1 MRLHR
6 LTITGVGPFR
16 GTETIDFDRFA
27 DSGRF
32 LLTGPTGSGKT
43 TIIDAIVFALYGQV
57 ADSDGSSKQRIRST
71 LVDPAVRSTVD
82 LVFSTSAGVYR
93 VLRTPEYMRPK
104 QRGSGTTKQNATVKL
119 WRMSAPAG
127 ATVDEPITRVDEA
140 GKEIRRIVGL
150 DREQFTQTVILPQG
164 KFARFLRATSDQR
177 HELLRDVFGTG
188 IFDAMQEELRA
199 RRRDVERQ
207 MEAARQALRT
217 RADVL
222 APLLS
227 APVTPPPVTDA
238 PMDDASA
245 APGVGASTGVP
256 ADEPAWPDDVTEPGP
271 SSSPAARLEA
281 LVTAAAPDAAAIIA
295 FGEEAVAAAQAAATP
310 AEQALQVADAAR
322 REASATLD
330 AARALQE
337 RLNRRARLLSEQ
349 QQLDATAA
357 QDADAAARLDAARRA
372 GPVARALARA
382 QDAART
388 AEAARSRAAQT
399 LADAAPA
406 EAAPAEAADADS
418 DSARAVTAAEAVP
431 AGAALDGL
439 AALLS
444 TEAVGTGTAAEPT
457 ADSDAHQTVPTP
469 EAEPALAAVTAAAA
483 ALTERGQSLRTR
495 AGALSTVVEVEA
507 GLPARA
513 QAAQAEQERLTA
525 TAAEVERAA
534 AQLAQRPG
542 LQAELVERLTAARE
556 AQAGLPQARVTR
568 DACRERLQAAQ
579 RAEALDPRI
588 AAARDAVQQAATK
601 ALAAAGL
608 VAQRRSAWI
617 ATTAGSLATELVDG
631 QPCPLCGSTEHPSP
645 ATPGESA
652 VSRTQVEDAEAT
664 QQQADAALAARTREH
679 DALVT
684 EQAAA
689 RAQAGEA
696 PVADLTQSL
705 ETAAAQLEAAE
716 RTAAPLAQLETEL
729 AEFTEV
735 TDQLREGL
743 DQRRSRLAEDRARL
757 EAGAAALT
765 QDRERCRNA
774 RGEHESVAARMRS
787 LAGAADAATELAAL
801 LTTAGDTA
809 RTVVKERG
817 ELADVVAQAGFVSAE
832 QAATASLPGPD
843 LAALEAQVNE
853 VAARRERVRQAL
865 TEDEAIASLTGE
877 EIADV
882 DGARERLA
890 AADAA
895 YEAALQAREQARA
908 FLVRVRDAAAGLAD
922 AADTLTTA
930 MEDSATLLEV
940 AALATGS
947 NDAATPL
954 STWVLLERFND
965 VLAFANDRLD
975 QMSAGRYALVRVADE
990 AGSARRKDRGLGL
1003 GVVDRFSDSGVR
1015 DPKTLSGGETFYVSL
1030 SLALALA
1037 DVVTAESG
1045 GVSMDTLFIDEGFGS
1060 LDPETLQAVLAELG
1074 RLQAGG
1080 RTVGIVSHVEEL
1092 RRQVADR
1099 IEVTRSPTGST
1110 LRTIAS

>member
-27 DSGRF
+27 ASGRF

-207 MEAARQALRT
+207 TEAARQVLRT

-238 PMDDASA
+238 PTDDASA

-256 ADEPAWPDDVTEPGP
+256 ADEPAWPDDVIEPGP
-271 SSSPAARLEA
+271 YSSPAARLEA

-295 FGEEAVAAAQAAATP
+295 FGEEAVGAAQAAAAP

-337 RLNRRARLLSEQ
+337 RLSRRARLLSEQ

-382 QDAART
+382 RDAART

-406 EAAPAEAADADS
+406 EAADADS

-431 AGAALDGL
+431 ARAALDGL

-444 TEAVGTGTAAEPT
+444 TEAGGTGTAAEPT

-469 EAEPALAAVTAAAA
+469 EVEPALAAVTAAAA

-495 AGALSTVVEVEA
+495 AGALSAVVEVEA

-513 QAAQAEQERLTA
+513 QASQAEQERLTA

-556 AQAGLPQARVTR
+556 AQAGLAQARVTR

-579 RAEALDPRI
+579 RAEALEPRI
-588 AAARDAVQQAATK
+588 AAARDAVQQAAAE
-601 ALAAAGL
+601 ALTAAGL

-617 ATTAGSLATELVDG
+617 TTTAGSLATELVDG
-631 QPCPLCGSTEHPSP
+631 RPCPLCGSTEHPSP

-652 VSRTQVEDAEAT
+652 VSRTQVEDAEAA

-689 RAQAGEA
+689 RAQAGEDS
-696 PVADLTQSL
+696 VADLTQSL

-716 RTAAPLAQLETEL
+716 RTAAPLAQLEAEL

-787 LAGAADAATELAAL
+787 LAGAADAAAELAGL

-809 RTVVKERG
+809 RTVVQERG

-853 VAARRERVRQAL
+853 ATARRERVRQAL

-908 FLVRVRDAAAGLAD
+908 FLARVRDAAAGLAD

-930 MEDSATLLEV
+930 MEDSAALLEV

>member
-6 LTITGVGPFR
+6 LTVTGVGPFR

-27 DSGRF
+27 ASGRF

-82 LVFSTSAGVYR
+82 LVFSNSAGVYR

-245 APGVGASTGVP
+245 APGVGASTGAP

-271 SSSPAARLEA
+271 YSSPAARLEA

-382 QDAART
+382 RDAART

-399 LADAAPA
+399 LAD
-406 EAAPAEAADADS
+406 AAPAEAADADS

-469 EAEPALAAVTAAAA
+469 EVEPSLAAVTAAAA

-495 AGALSTVVEVEA
+495 AGALSAVVEVEA

-556 AQAGLPQARVTR
+556 AQAGLAQARVTR

-579 RAEALDPRI
+579 RAEALEPRI
-588 AAARDAVQQAATK
+588 AAARDAVQQAAAE

-617 ATTAGSLATELVDG
+617 NTTAGSLATELVDG

-652 VSRTQVEDAEAT
+652 VSRTQVEDAEAA

-689 RAQAGEA
+689 RAQAGEDS
-696 PVADLTQSL
+696 VADLTQSL

-716 RTAAPLAQLETEL
+716 RTAAPLAQLEAEL

-787 LAGAADAATELAAL
+787 LAGAADAAAELAGL

-809 RTVVKERG
+809 RTVVQERG

-853 VAARRERVRQAL
+853 ATARRERVRQAL

-882 DGARERLA
+882 DGAQERLA

-908 FLVRVRDAAAGLAD
+908 FLARVRDAAAGLAD

-930 MEDSATLLEV
+930 MEDSAALLEV